1 MWYRTSKIK
10 SDLTGQLYADY
21 FNSKPEKIDID
32 KYFDIKFDYNN
43 STDAPFYP
51 KSQKKFDI
59 DLHYPDEY
67 NMDKQSHILTIT
79 AINKKNSEPAAQ
91 IKIIFP
97 FSHQKAAI
105 IDDISVFGKK
115 SYQQLYKSWGDE
127 LSKDEM
133 TYANNGLGQL
143 LYNKATQWIQENKP
157 EVKFITGYVSSK
169 EAYLSRIKALGK
181 PNYIRPRGL
190 IKPIDANDEQI
201 INHLD
206 PAQFSQKGGSYLYDN
221 QVEVRHNIKEK
232 TDINQSID
240 KS

>member
-10 SDLTGQLYADY
+10 SNIDGQLYADY

-32 KYFDIKFDYNN
+32 KYFDIEFDYNLN
-43 STDAPFYP
+43 EIPDYP
-51 KSQKKFDI
+51 KSKKEFNIDI
-59 DLHYPDEY
+59 DYPDEY
-67 NMDKQSHILTIT
+67 NMDERASVLKIT

-97 FSHQKAAI
+97 FSHQNAAI

-115 SYQQLYKSWGDE
+115 SYQEMYKSWGND

-133 TYANNGLGQL
+133 TYANKGLGQL
-143 LYNKATQWIQENKP
+143 LYNKATQWIKENKP
-157 EVKFITGYVSSK
+157 EVKFVTGYISSK

-181 PNYIRPRGL
+181 PNYIRPREFSR
-190 IKPIDANDEQI
+190 PINITDEQI
-201 INHLD
+201 INHLN
-206 PAQFSQKGGSYLYDN
+206 PAQFSQEGGNYLYDN

-232 TDINQSID
+232 TDTNPIFD